1 MFLLTTTIW
10 CDIGWLYNRP
20 KFCDNFECII
30 IMFMYF
36 VMVCSLMSYLKRS
49 RFAEPVCFYN
59 FKESSSQLDV
69 NLEAYLK
76 LLTCVAGLF
85 PNAYNLQ
92 WVLYE
97 STDTSTSQIRT
108 NQMLYLWSRHF
119 ISLNS
124 QLFISSRNWSSPF
137 LRVWI
142 SAYMV

>member
-1 MFLLTTTIW
+1 MCKWHLIKQGKTCMVACSIGYVSTDNNNMVWHRLTLQQAKILRQLW
-10 CDIGWLYNRP
+10 
-20 KFCDNFECII
+20 
-30 IMFMYF
+30 MYHHHVHDF
-36 VMVCSLMSYLKRS
+36 VMVCSLLSKLKGS

-108 NQMLYLWSRHF
+108 NQNAVS
-119 ISLNS
+119 
-124 QLFISSRNWSSPF
+124 
-137 LRVWI
+137 
-142 SAYMV
+142 MV